1 MSEKRDE
8 PIFRPSVNEE
18 VEEELSFHVAMR
30 MRELIASGMS
40 PQEAREEAQRRFGD
54 MPHVEAELRKIG
66 TQRDREQSR
75 TQYFAELWADVKY
88 ALRAL
93 ARSPGFATV
102 AILTLALGAGANSG
116 IFSVLNG
123 VVLRPLAYA
132 APDGLVRVYS
142 AFPGIGFDKFWISP
156 PEFFEL
162 RERNKSF
169 ASMGGYRTGTTSVG
183 GDDAPLRVTSAVATA
198 DLFTTLGVTPQLG
211 RAFTEEE
218 ALPNTDPV
226 AVLSYELWQ
235 SAFGGAE
242 DIVGRQ
248 IIVNGASTRV
258 TGVMPPGFDVA
269 DAGVQIWRPAGLDP
283 AQRTTQRA
291 SHFLDVVARMKPGVT
306 LEQVQT
312 DLTGQVAQWQE
323 LNPGT
328 HAPSTENHQMFAVA
342 LQEDLIGNART
353 ALFLLLGAVTFVL
366 LIACAN
372 VANLMLARAESRQ
385 REIAVRAALGA
396 GRMRLIR
403 QFLTEGVV
411 LGLVG
416 GLLGLFIGY
425 VGVRALIAVNPRG
438 VPRAAEIG
446 LDLNVVLFTFGV
458 AIVTGLLFGLA
469 PALQISG
476 KSFVQALRDGSGRTT
491 ATGARL
497 HTRNLLVVTEVA
509 LAVMLVVGSA
519 LMLRSFAQLQRVKPG
534 FEPDNLLSFQLFLP
548 PTAYE
553 TQEGQLAFYRRL
565 TEQLRSVPGI
575 TQVTAM
581 SGMPPRRDVNAND
594 TEFEGIQQTEDGPAH
609 NTDYWQFVA
618 ADYFETMKIPVRD
631 GRVFNAAD
639 EAGAP
644 VVVINKRLA
653 DVFYPDVNPIGRR
666 LRPPGG
672 DGSPWLTIIGVVDD
686 VKQGGLE
693 AEVGTELY
701 FYYPQ
706 VAKFPGALPRTMN
719 VIVRTQGDPMRI
731 APTVNTQVRAL
742 DAALP
747 VANMASMTDVLYESI
762 ARPRFLTLLLAIFAG
777 VALSLAAVGTYGV
790 MAYSVAQRK
799 QEIGIRMALGAQRSS
814 VLGMVLSQGFSVAA
828 IGLAIG
834 VGGSLALSK
843 VLSSLLFNVSTTDS
857 VAFVSAPLL
866 LAGVAAIACYVPAR
880 RATHVDPAR
889 VLKQD

>member
-40 PQEAREEAQRRFGD
+40 PQDAREEAQRRFGD
-54 MPHVEAELRKIG
+54 LPHVEAELRKLG

-132 APDGLVRVYS
+132 EPDDLVRVYS

-156 PEFFEL
+156 PEYFEL

-183 GDDAPLRVTSAVATA
+183 GDDAPLRVTSAVTTA
-198 DLFTTLGVTPQLG
+198 DLFTTLGVTPHLG

-218 ALPNTDPV
+218 AMPGAEPV
-226 AVLSYELWQ
+226 ALLSYELWQ
-235 SAFGGAE
+235 SAFGGAD
-242 DIVGRQ
+242 DILSRQ

-283 AQRTTQRA
+283 AQRTTQRG

-306 LEQVQT
+306 LAQVQS

-328 HAPSTENHQMFAVA
+328 HTPSTENHQMFAVA

-458 AIVTGLLFGLA
+458 AIVTGLIFGLA

-519 LMLRSFAQLQRVKPG
+519 LMLRSFAQLQRVEPG
-534 FEPDNLLSFQLFLP
+534 FDPENLLSFQLFLP
-548 PTAYE
+548 ATAYE
-553 TQEGQLAFYRRL
+553 TQDAQVAFHRRLKEQLA
-565 TEQLRSVPGI
+565 SVPGV
-575 TQVTAM
+575 THVTAM

-609 NTDYWQFVA
+609 NTDYWQFVT
-618 ADYFETMKIPVRD
+618 ADYFETMKIRLLD

-653 DVFYPDVNPIGRR
+653 DVFYPGTNPIGRR
-666 LRPPGG
+666 LRPPG
-672 DGSPWLTIIGVVDD
+672 DGAPWLTIVGVVED
-686 VKQGGLE
+686 VKQGGLD

-706 VAKFPGALPRTMN
+706 VAAIPNALPRTMN

-731 APTVNTQVRAL
+731 ASTVNTQVRAL

-814 VLGMVLSQGFSVAA
+814 VLGMVLSQGFSVAG
-828 IGLAIG
+828 IGLIIG
-834 VGGSLALSK
+834 VGGALALSK
-843 VLSSLLFNVSTTDS
+843 LLSSLLFNVSTTDG

-866 LAGVAAIACYVPAR
+866 LAGVAVIACYVPAR

>member
-1 MSEKRDE
+1 MSERRDE

-30 MRELIASGMS
+30 MRELIAGGMS

-54 MPHVEAELRKIG
+54 LPEVEAQLRRLG

-75 TQYFAELWADVKY
+75 SQYFAELWSDVKY

-93 ARSPGFATV
+93 ARAPGFAIV

-116 IFSVLNG
+116 IFSVLNS

-132 APDGLVRVYS
+132 APGELVRVYS

-156 PEFFEL
+156 PEYFEL

-169 ASMGGYRTGTTSVG
+169 VSMGGYRTGTTSVG
-183 GDDAPLRVTSAVATA
+183 GDEAPMRVTSAVATA
-198 DLFTTLGVTPQLG
+198 DLFTTLGVQPRLG

-218 ALPNTDPV
+218 AMPNTDPV

-235 SAFGGAE
+235 TAFGGDE
-242 DIVGRQ
+242 NILSRQ

-283 AQRTTQRA
+283 AQRTNSRG
-291 SHFLDVVARMKPGVT
+291 SHFLDVVARVRPGVT
-306 LEQVQT
+306 LEQVES
-312 DLTGQVAQWQE
+312 DLRANVAQWQE

-328 HAPSTENHQMFAVA
+328 HSPSAEDHPMFAVQ
-342 LQEDLIGNART
+342 LQEDMIGNART

-372 VANLMLARAESRQ
+372 VANLLLARAESRQ
-385 REIAVRAALGA
+385 REIAVRTALGA

-416 GLLGLFIGY
+416 GLLGLLIGY

-446 LDLNVVLFTFGV
+446 LDMNVVLFTFGV
-458 AIVTGLLFGLA
+458 AIVTGLIFGLA
-469 PALQISG
+469 PALQVSG

-519 LMLRSFAQLQRVKPG
+519 LMLRSFAQLQRVEPG
-534 FEPDNLLSFQLFLP
+534 FDPDNLLSFQLFLP
-548 PTAYE
+548 PTSYE
-553 TQEGQLAFYRRL
+553 TQDAMLAFHRRL
-565 TEQLRSVPGI
+565 SDQLRALPG
-575 TQVTAM
+575 VTHVSAM
-581 SGMPPRRDVNAND
+581 SGLPPRRDVNAND
-594 TEFEGIQQTEDGPAH
+594 TEFEGLQQTEDGPAH
-609 NTDYWQFVA
+609 NTDYWQFVT
-618 ADYFETMKIPVRD
+618 ADYFETMKIPMRD

-644 VVVINKRLA
+644 VVVINQRLA

-672 DGSPWLTIIGVVDD
+672 DGSPWLTIIGIVDD
-686 VKQGGLE
+686 VKQGGLD

-706 VAKFPGALPRTMN
+706 LTSFAGALPRTMN
-719 VIVRTQGDPMRI
+719 VIVRTQGDPTRV
-731 APTVNTQVRAL
+731 AATVNAEVRAL

-747 VANMASMTDVLYESI
+747 VANMAAMTDVMHESI
-762 ARPRFLTLLLAIFAG
+762 ARPRFLTLLLAIFAA

-799 QEIGIRMALGAQRSS
+799 QEIGIRMALGAQRST
-814 VLGMVLSQGFSVAA
+814 VLGMVLQQGFSVAA
-828 IGLAIG
+828 IGLVLGI
-834 VGGSLALSK
+834 GGSLALSK
-843 VLSSLLFNVSTTDS
+843 LLSSLLFNVSTTDS
-857 VAFVSAPLL
+857 IAFVGAPLL
-866 LAGVAAIACYVPAR
+866 LAGVAVVACYVPAR